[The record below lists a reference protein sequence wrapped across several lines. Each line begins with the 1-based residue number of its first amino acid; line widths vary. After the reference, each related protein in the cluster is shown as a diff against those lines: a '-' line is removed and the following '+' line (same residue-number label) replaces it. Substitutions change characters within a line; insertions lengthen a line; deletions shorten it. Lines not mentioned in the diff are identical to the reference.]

1 MRAMWAHRH
10 ALLATGDDNITLSGH
25 DLLCCEGDG
34 TQTGPA
40 DLIDTECGL
49 GIWNSGYARG
59 LTGGILT
66 RSGRQYLAEDM
77 TSSISSGA
85 KLARWMAAL
94 IATSPKI

>member
-25 DLLCCEGDG
+25 DLLCCECDS
-34 TQTGPA
+34 TQAGPA

-66 RSGRQYLAEDM
+66 RSGRQYLAEDDFVDVAGCQACPLDGRSDSHF
-77 TSSISSGA
+77 T
-85 KLARWMAAL
+85 
-94 IATSPKI
+94 